1 MKIVLAGECMM
12 ARPWSRYGHP
22 GFAGVM
28 DRMRAGDVTY
38 AHLETVIG
46 STADLEGP
54 KSADW
59 TGSYLIAPPSV
70 ADELARAGV
79 DLVSAASNHSF
90 EFGTSGIR
98 STRAHCEAA
107 GMACAGIGTDLEEAR
122 APVYAEA
129 PDGRVALVA
138 LSTGN
143 KAYEVAGQRK
153 GTIAARAGIFA
164 LWLLAILAGLAT
176 LGLFVTNALF
186 VVAYMRLEARERWSL
201 VLAMS
206 ACTTAFLYL
215 VFERLLHIPWPQTL
229 LGSLAPALQVIP
241 GV

>member
-46 STADLEGP
+46 STAELEGP

-70 ADELARAGV
+70 ADELAWAGI

-90 EFGTSGIR
+90 DFGTSGIR

-153 GTIAARAGIFA
+153 GGIAARGRH
-164 LWLLAILAGLAT
+164 LRLVAT
-176 LGLFVTNALF
+176 GHSGWIGHVGPVRDECDFC
-186 VVAYMRLEARERWSL
+186 RSL
-201 VLAMS
+201 
-206 ACTTAFLYL
+206 Y
-215 VFERLLHIPWPQTL
+215 EIGGP
-229 LGSLAPALQVIP
+229 
-241 GV
+241 